1 MGKIYL
7 FNTYEE
13 EGPRNIKATSHW
25 PNVWNIL
32 ASYGSDKRTR
42 DYETGFIRAL
52 CSQCWGKDGDG
63 LPVGSWDLSDG
74 WGGIQFHVIELDD
87 PKGVNTDE

>member
-1 MGKIYL
+1 MKIYL

-13 EGPRNIKATSHW
+13 QGPENIKATSYW
-25 PNVWNIL
+25 PNVWKIL
-32 ASYGSDKRTR
+32 ASYGSDKHTV
-42 DYETGFIRAL
+42 DHETGYLHAIN
-52 CSQCWGKDGDG
+52 SQCWKPEKG

-87 PKGVNTDE
+87 PKEESKDE

>member
-13 EGPRNIKATSHW
+13 EGPRDIKATSYW
-25 PNVWNIL
+25 PNVWKIL
-32 ASYGSDKRTR
+32 ASYGSDRHTV
-42 DYETGFIRAL
+42 DYENGYLHAVCDYYWEENELPIR
-52 CSQCWGKDGDG
+52 
-63 LPVGSWDLSDG
+63 SWNLSKA

-87 PKGVNTDE
+87 PKEESKDE